1 MQGIH
6 VSLFSR
12 ISYARSNIF
21 LFILMS
27 RLAMWCRFLYIL
39 KSFILPSCQCATGV
53 YTFVCEN
60 VLRYHGVV
68 VHGSPLS
75 PEFLVCSV
83 TILIARRLVAVHFP
97 SGAWGWGRIPM
108 SSRRGRGS
116 APHQVSAPHG
126 GAAARVG
133 KLMLS
138 WYVLNINE

>member
-6 VSLFSR
+6 VSLFFSH
-12 ISYARSNIF
+12 
-21 LFILMS
+21 
-27 RLAMWCRFLYIL
+27 
-39 KSFILPSCQCATGV
+39 
-53 YTFVCEN
+53 FVCEKQHFLLHFN
-60 VLRYHGVV
+60 VSARNVMSLL
-68 VHGSPLS
+68 VHFKVFYLAELSVRNRCLHFCLWKCSKISRCGSTWKPPS